1 MDKGKKKKFLKKQY
15 YPGGQKELDKFIKIH
30 LEYPKEALEN
40 KIEGSVQV
48 AYDVNPKGKVFNAK
62 IIRSL
67 GYGCDEEAIR
77 VVNLLR
83 YSDARQRGMNVK
95 LSTKIT
101 IHFKLPAKPIMQFKY
116 TFKESSNKEEG
127 SNTYQIKIDL
137 NNNSKH

>member
-15 YPGGQKELDKFIKIH
+15 YPGGQKALDKFIKGH
-30 LEYPKEALEN
+30 LKYPEEALEN

-62 IIRSL
+62 VIRSL

-77 VVNLLR
+77 VVNLLK
-83 YSDARQRGMNVK
+83 YSDARQRGVNVK
-95 LSTKIT
+95 LSTKII

-116 TFKESSNKEEG
+116 NYQPSKKEG
-127 SNTYQIKIDL
+127 NTYEINIDL
-137 NNNSKH
+137 NDPKY